1 MCSKEGNGFYGN
13 TMKHLLQKGGKK
25 KGKIVKA
32 KSNAERWWWRGKGE
46 NWLRLTEA
54 LCKKGDEACER
65 AEESENLWLVLIAH
79 SLFSSLALSHV
90 HPPSSNIY
98 FDPVN
103 LPVNLN
109 HGFRLAASVMW
120 PHTRALFQPH
130 LLSWRCSFLQKKS
143 WVILLS
149 MMWALCLFSS
159 IPFSTRPILS
169 APSLLLDSSL
179 PLVLFSQY
187 LLSLTKSQSHYFFAC
202 QPTDEV
208 WSVIIQTTKWWA
220 IIMTLNWPW
229 ASFIVCSVVLY

>member
-1 MCSKEGNGFYGN
+1 MCILRSTLNLRESETRQYCMCSKEGNGFYGN

-120 PHTRALFQPH
+120 PHTHALFQPH

-169 APSLLLDSSL
+169 AP
-179 PLVLFSQY
+179 LFSST
-187 LLSLTKSQSHYFFAC
+187 LLSLLSSSPLFSVSSLLNKKPVSLFLC
-202 QPTDEV
+202 LPTH
-208 WSVIIQTTKWWA
+208 WWGVKCH
-220 IIMTLNWPW
+220 N
-229 ASFIVCSVVLY
+229 SNY